1 MRFNKLC
8 PPILSLVFTGFIWG
22 QPTARIHHFHVL
34 GDDAGAWPDICRSI
48 GLVPGQ
54 GGVYVV
60 RSGEGAPGAQW
71 FERAEQGAFVILEG
85 ESEAAEMFGFKPGVK
100 RVPVRNVEDVHS
112 PKLPIIWQK
121 TLELPVWTVPEQAR
135 VFAKERWTGA
145 PLVAGFRKGSGA
157 VLWIAV
163 EPGAQGYERFPY
175 LPQAL
180 TDLGLRPPFQSARL
194 WAFFDSSYRLRADP
208 DYLARQWRKAGIAAL
223 QVAAWHFHEADAGR
237 DKYLDALIEACHKQA
252 ILVYAWIELPH
263 VSEKFWQDHPEW
275 REKTA
280 LGQDAHLD
288 WRKLMNLANPDC
300 ARAVAVEVQRMIGAH
315 DWDGVNLA
323 ELYFESLQGHSNPSR
338 FTPLNPDIRA
348 EFRKSGGFDPLELFD
363 ANSPNHL
370 AKNAA
375 GLKAFLDYRAAL
387 ARRMQE
393 KWIAEIE
400 AMRAAKPHLD
410 LVLTHVDDRFDN
422 RMRELIGADAA
433 SLLPLL
439 DRHDF
444 TFLIEDPATV
454 WHLGA
459 KRYQQI
465 AASYAPLTPH
475 TAKLAID
482 INIVERY
489 QDVYPTKQQTGVELF
504 QLVNLSSRAFARV
517 ALYFENSILTVDQPL
532 VSAAAATPNRVEWLG
547 GKMVVDSVRGV
558 GVAWMGGAKVDGR
571 LWPLVDDNAVWLPAG
586 AHSIEPADAAPPLK
600 VLALNA
606 NLRSAGATTRTVEFA
621 YQSSARALALVDKRP
636 RVIEVDGELAKIEVH
651 DAGSAYLLL
660 LPRGQHLVS
669 IEP

>member
-1 MRFNKLC
+1 MRLNRLRQPVLF
-8 PPILSLVFTGFIWG
+8 LVFVGLVWA
-22 QPTARIHHFHVL
+22 QPVARVHHFHVL
-34 GDDAGAWPDICRSI
+34 GDEAGAWPDVLRSI
-48 GLVPGQ
+48 GLVAGQ

-60 RSGEGAPGAQW
+60 RAGEGAPGAQW
-71 FERAEQGAFVILEG
+71 FERAEQGAIVILEG
-85 ESEAAEMFGFKPGVK
+85 ENEAAEMFGFKQGVK
-100 RVPVRNVEDVHS
+100 RVAVRNVEDVHA
-112 PKLPIIWQK
+112 PKLPVIWQK
-121 TLELPVWTVPEQAR
+121 MLELPVWTVPEQAR
-135 VFAKERWTGA
+135 VFARERWTGA
-145 PLVAGFRKGSGA
+145 PLIAGFRKGAGA
-157 VLWIAV
+157 VLWVAV
-163 EPGAQGYERFPY
+163 EPGVQGYERFPY
-175 LPQAL
+175 LAHAL
-180 TDLGLRPPFQSARL
+180 IDLGLRVPFHSARL

-223 QVAAWHFHEADAGR
+223 HVAAWHFHEPDAARG
-237 DKYLDALIEACHKQA
+237 KYLDALIEACHKQA

-263 VSEKFWQDHPEW
+263 VSEQFWLDHPEW

-300 ARAVAVEVQRMIGAH
+300 ARAVAGGLRRMLGAH

-323 ELYFESLQGHSNPSR
+323 ELYFESLQGHANPSR
-338 FTPLNPDIRA
+338 FTPMNTDIRD
-348 EFRKSGGFDPLELFD
+348 EFRKAGGFDPAELFD
-363 ANSPNHL
+363 AASPNHH

-375 GLKAFLDYRAAL
+375 GLKAFLDYRATL

-422 RMRELIGADAA
+422 RMRDLIGADAA
-433 SLLPLL
+433 SLLPML

-475 TAKLAID
+475 TSKLAID

-489 QDVYPTKQQTGVELF
+489 QDVYPTKQQTGIELF
-504 QLVNLSSRAFARV
+504 QLVNLASRSFSRV
-517 ALYFENSILTVDQPL
+517 ALYFENSILSADLPL
-532 VSAAAATPNRVEWLG
+532 VSAAGATPNRVEWLG
-547 GKMVVDSVRGV
+547 GKMVVDSTRGV
-558 GVAWMGGAKVDGR
+558 GIEWMGGAKVDGR
-571 LWPLVDDNAVWLPAG
+571 MWPVSDGTLVWLPAG
-586 AHSIEPADAAPPLK
+586 AHAIEPVDAAPPLR
-600 VLALNA
+600 LMALNA
-606 NLRSAGATTRTVEFA
+606 NLRSAGATARSIEFA
-621 YQSSARALALVDKRP
+621 YQSQARALALVDKHP
-636 RVIEVDGELAKIEVH
+636 RVIEVDGEAAKIEVRE
-651 DAGSAYLLL
+651 AGGAFLLF

-669 IEP
+669 IQP

>member
-1 MRFNKLC
+1 MPSTAKF
-8 PPILSLVFTGFIWG
+8 ILLFTAFVAWA
-22 QPTARIHHFHVL
+22 QPVARVHHFHVL
-34 GDDAGAWPDICRSI
+34 GDDAGAWPDVLSAI

-71 FERAEQGAFVILEG
+71 FERSEQGAYVILEG
-85 ESEAAEMFGFKPGVK
+85 ESEAAEMFGFKMGVK
-100 RVPVRNVEDVHS
+100 RVSVRNVEDVHA

-121 TLELPVWTVPEQAR
+121 TLELPVWTVPQQATI
-135 VFAKERWTGA
+135 FARERWTGA
-145 PLVAGFRKGSGA
+145 PLIAGFRKGAGA
-157 VLWIAV
+157 VLWVAIG
-163 EPGAQGYERFPY
+163 PGEQGYERFPY
-175 LPQAL
+175 LPHAMA
-180 TDLGLRPPFQSARL
+180 DLGLRAPFHSSRL

-223 QVAAWHFHEADAGR
+223 QVAAWHFHEPDPAR
-237 DKYLDALIEACHKQA
+237 DQYLDALIEACHKQA
-252 ILVYAWIELPH
+252 ILVYAWVELPH
-263 VSEKFWQDHPEW
+263 VSEKFWLDHPEW

-300 ARAVAVEVQRMIGAH
+300 ARAVAGGLRRVVAAH

-323 ELYFESLQGHSNPSR
+323 ELYFESLQGHANPSR
-338 FTPLNPDIRA
+338 FTPMNADIRA
-348 EFRKSGGFDPLELFD
+348 EFRKTGGFDPVELFD
-363 ANSPNHL
+363 AASPNHHT
-370 AKNAA
+370 KNAA
-375 GLKAFLDYRAAL
+375 GLKVFLDYRARL

-393 KWIAEIE
+393 HWIAEIE
-400 AMRAAKPHLD
+400 AMREAKPHLD

-433 SLLPLL
+433 SLVPLL
-439 DRHDF
+439 ERHDF

-454 WHLGA
+454 WHLGV
-459 KRYQQI
+459 KRYRQI

-504 QLVNLSSRAFARV
+504 QLVNLASRAFPRV
-517 ALYFENSILTVDQPL
+517 ALYFENSIPAVDLPL
-532 VSAAAATPNRVEWLG
+532 LSAAGATPNRVEWLG
-547 GKMVVDSVRGV
+547 GKMVIDSSRGV
-558 GVAWMGGAKVDGR
+558 GVEWLGGARVDGR
-571 LWPLVDDNAVWLPAG
+571 LWPVRGDGVVWLPAG
-586 AHSIEPADAAPPLK
+586 AHTVEPTDAAPPLHL
-600 VLALNA
+600 LALNA
-606 NLRSAGATTRTVEFA
+606 NLRSAGASTRAIEFA
-621 YQSSARALALVDKRP
+621 YQSSSRALALVDKCP
-636 RVIEVDGELAKIEVH
+636 RVIELDGEAAKVEVR
-651 DAGSAYLLL
+651 DAGGAYLLL